1 MTNYFFSESHKV
13 WNISK
18 LHGIGPKTA
27 DVFIGY
33 CMKRNTLPIDTN
45 IERVVERIGI
55 VDKNTKYEEIQK
67 ALGKILPI
75 KQRLRGHE
83 LLIRLGRDF
92 CKAKN
97 PLCKNCPIK
106 LICKRKF

>member
-1 MTNYFFSESHKV
+1 
-13 WNISK
+13 
-18 LHGIGPKTA
+18 
-27 DVFIGY
+27 
-33 CMKRNTLPIDTN
+33 MKRNTLPIDTN